1 LLELVG
7 IQKNFPVP
15 RGKPFARA
23 GVFKALENIDFR
35 LQEGEAV
42 ALVGASGSGKSTLLR
57 IVAGLEKPDS
67 GDVAYLGRDRPQVV
81 FQDAAASLTPWLTI
95 GEQIGERL
103 RKLGLDPAARHE
115 RVAAALTDV
124 GLDPGFAAAR
134 PGGLSGGQCQRAALA
149 RTIVVPP
156 RLLLC
161 DEAVSAMDVSL
172 AAGILN
178 LIGVLRRRLGIAL
191 LFVTHDLAAARFV
204 ADRVVVM
211 AQGRLV
217 EQGPVEQVMA
227 NPTHPATRQLLAAM
241 PGLPRHEA
249 A

>member
-1 LLELVG
+1 
-7 IQKNFPVP
+7 
-15 RGKPFARA
+15 
-23 GVFKALENIDFR
+23 
-35 LQEGEAV
+35 
-42 ALVGASGSGKSTLLR
+42 
-57 IVAGLEKPDS
+57 
-67 GDVAYLGRDRPQVV
+67 VV

-95 GEQIGERL
+95 GEQISERL
-103 RKLGLDPAARHE
+103 RPMALDTAARNA
-115 RVAAALTDV
+115 RVAEALTDV
-124 GLDPGFAAAR
+124 GLDSGFATAR

-149 RTIVVPP
+149 RAIVVPP

-178 LIGVLRRRLGIAL
+178 LIGVLRRRLGLAL

-204 ADRVVVM
+204 ADRMVVM

-217 EQGPVEQVMA
+217 EQGPVEQIMA
-227 NPTHPATRQLLAAM
+227 HPAHPATRQLLAAM
-241 PGLPRHEA
+241 PGLAQHEA